1 MGWLIGIL
9 AVLIVAALLYWQLII
24 AEGAYLGRGVV
35 TLLYDWSAK
44 MYDRIKQFQP
54 RYEQWFLA
62 RPLSN
67 ALFSFPSPWILDVAT
82 GTARLPRALFQE
94 VSFRGRV
101 AGLDLSRRMLEQAV
115 AKTRSW
121 SERVPLLWQRASDL
135 PFPDATF
142 EAVTCLEALEFM
154 PDPETVLAEMVRV
167 LRPGGILMTTN
178 RIGRDAKWMPG
189 RTYASEAFEA
199 LLRDLGLEMVR
210 TRPWQEDYDLIWA
223 VKPGSLTPLDP
234 RPLEALLRCPLC
246 GSEVHREDDAFHCEA
261 SHVIPVADDRIIEV
275 VNVRPQD
282 ERR

>member
-1 MGWLIGIL
+1 MGWIIGIFVAL
-9 AVLIVAALLYWQLII
+9 ILSVLVYWQLII

-62 RPLSN
+62 RPLAN
-67 ALFSFPSPWILDVAT
+67 ALFSFPNSWILDVAT

-101 AGLDLSRRMLEQAV
+101 VGLDLSRKMLEQAA
-115 AKTRSW
+115 AKTWSW
-121 SERVPLLWQRASDL
+121 SERLPLLWQHASDL
-135 PFPDATF
+135 PFPDDTF
-142 EAVTCLEALEFM
+142 EAVACLEALEFM
-154 PDPETVLAEMVRV
+154 PDPEIVLREMVRV

-189 RTYASEAFEA
+189 RTYGSEAFEA
-199 LLRDLGLEMVR
+199 LLRELSLEMVKI
-210 TRPWQEDYDLIWA
+210 RPWQEDYDLVWA
-223 VKPGSLTPLDP
+223 VKPGTLNTLDP

-246 GSEVHREDDAFHCEA
+246 GSDVRQEESAFICEDA
-261 SHVIPVADDRIIEV
+261 HVIPVAADRIIEV
-275 VNVRPQD
+275 VNVHPQSA
-282 ERR
+282 RR